1 MKLAACSDLFESS
14 NARINEGMDMRSCL
28 LSLAALVS
36 LVGPSVAQT
45 VDLTESPL
53 KDACFRVQMSMVLDG
68 KVTVQQEGTSK
79 SFPHQARASHEYL
92 ERVLD
97 AKDNRGDR
105 AARLYSQASVEFPS
119 HKTPTKNELRVER
132 RLQALY
138 RDKKQLVSFSPRG
151 PMTREEMEV
160 TEHLDTLALPGL
172 LPGRATKVG
181 ESWKLS
187 TSVVESLCA
196 FEGMESNEL
205 TAKLAKV
212 EGDRAFIAIQGTAK
226 GISLG
231 ASATLLVNA
240 QAIFDAQSKR
250 IVGLEWKQS
259 DQRTQG
265 PVSPALSADVE
276 IRVVRE
282 AIEQPKQ
289 LSDLALVIV
298 PSGSPPA
305 ELTELVFRDAK
316 KGMYEIRHAREWHV
330 VSQQDGR
337 LVLRLLSSRGDFVAQ
352 CTLTPWRK
360 VGASGPL
367 KLEEFADLMAKSPGW
382 QQETELEKEQPK
394 SSEGYT
400 IYRVTASGKLVN
412 VAAVQSFYL
421 VIGKNG
427 EQLIGAFTMTPAM
440 ARELASRDVTL
451 IESLRFLKEENVGA
465 GSALPPS
472 GN

>member
-1 MKLAACSDLFESS
+1 
-14 NARINEGMDMRSCL
+14 MRSGFV
-28 LSLAALVS
+28 SLALALA
-36 LVGPSVAQT
+36 LVGPAFGQT
-45 VDLTESPL
+45 VDLTEAGL
-53 KDACFRVQMSMVLDG
+53 KDACFRVQMSMSLDG
-68 KVTVQQEGTSK
+68 KVTVQQEGTNK

-97 AKDNRGDR
+97 AKDNRGER
-105 AARLYSQASVEFPS
+105 AARVYSQASVEFPS
-119 HKTPTKNELRVER
+119 HKTPTKNELRTER
-132 RLQALY
+132 RLQAVY

-160 TEHLDTLALPGL
+160 TEHLDTLTLPGL
-172 LPGRATKVG
+172 LPGRTTKVG
-181 ESWKLS
+181 ETWKLP
-187 TSVVESLCA
+187 TSVVESLCV
-196 FEGMESNEL
+196 FDGIEGNEL
-205 TAKLAKV
+205 IAKLEKV
-212 EGDRAFIAIQGTAK
+212 EGERAVITIQGTAK
-226 GISLG
+226 GIGMG
-231 ASATLLVNA
+231 ASANLLVNA
-240 QAIFDAQSKR
+240 QATFDVQAKR

-265 PVSPALSADVE
+265 PVSPALSADIV

-298 PSGSPPA
+298 PSGSPPS
-305 ELTELVFRDAK
+305 ELTELVYRDTK
-316 KGMYEIRHAREWHV
+316 KGMYELRHAREWHV

-360 VGASGPL
+360 VGATGAL

-394 SSEGYT
+394 SAQGYS
-400 IYRVTASGKLVN
+400 IHRVTASGKLVN

-421 VIGKNG
+421 VVGKEG
-427 EQLIGAFTMTPAM
+427 EQLIGAFTMTPVM

-451 IESLRFLKEENVGA
+451 IDSLRFLKEENA
-465 GSALPPS
+465 GTGTALPPS